1 MTILMVIGILVGGVL
16 GLRFS
21 VIALGP
27 VLCVGLAIVIVEGI
41 VRGDRLWLI
50 GFAIVTVA
58 VAAQMGYFF
67 GSVLRLAHSKGLIPT
82 SA

>member
-1 MTILMVIGILVGGVL
+1 MTILMVVGILVGGVL

-27 VLCVGLAIVIVEGI
+27 VLCVGLVIVIVEGI
-41 VRGDRLWLI
+41 VRGDRLWQI
-50 GFAIVTVA
+50 GFAIAMVA

-67 GSVLRLAHSKGLIPT
+67 GSFWRLADGKRSIPT